1 MTQHRKFPPLPDN
14 GLALPDLQQ
23 WIEFYGGYDKIL
35 PEGWARWNELYEK
48 YQQMQKLESRV
59 AISGR

>member
-1 MTQHRKFPPLPDN
+1 MTQRRKFPPLPDN

-48 YQQMQKLESRV
+48 YQQMQKLEARV
-59 AISGR
+59 ASNGR